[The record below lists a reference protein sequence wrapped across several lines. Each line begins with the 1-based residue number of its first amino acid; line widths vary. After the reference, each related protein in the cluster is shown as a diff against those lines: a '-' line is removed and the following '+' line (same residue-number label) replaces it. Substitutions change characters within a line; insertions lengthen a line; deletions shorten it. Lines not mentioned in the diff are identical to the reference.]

1 MRIYS
6 QSILLGEY
14 DSRINYHEKM
24 LRHVHIRLVKRD
36 GRIKFQKKKYLI
48 GKEFI
53 GQKVEIVIIRDQ
65 LRAFLSSNKL
75 IIFKLGEDDAVVI
88 RLDR

>member
-1 MRIYS
+1 
-6 QSILLGEY
+6 
-14 DSRINYHEKM
+14 M
-24 LRHVHIRLVKRD
+24 LRHVHIRLVKND
-36 GRIKFQKKKYLI
+36 GRIKFQKNKYLI
-48 GKEFI
+48 GKEFV

-75 IIFKLGEDDAVVI
+75 IIFKLGEDDAVVV

>member
-1 MRIYS
+1 M
-6 QSILLGEY
+6 LGEY

-24 LRHVHIRLVKRD
+24 LRHVHIRLVRKD
-36 GRIKFQKKKYLI
+36 GKIKFQKKMYLI

-53 GQKVEIVIIRDQ
+53 GQKVEIVIIRYQ

-75 IIFKLGEDDAVVI
+75 IIFKVGEDDAVVV